1 MCFGLSKVIVAAT
14 SSSGA
19 VDGRTGWAFCVL
31 KFGMGSKSTGDM
43 TGVVGELEGG
53 GMLFV
58 KSSDSLGLVP
68 RVERPVELLLG
79 VGEAG

>member
-1 MCFGLSKVIVAAT
+1 M
-14 SSSGA
+14 
-19 VDGRTGWAFCVL
+19 L